1 LCSARVS
8 WFTRAYCPS
17 GSLAWTTDQAGPAG
31 SSPAHTGWVGPSP
44 QKIKK
49 MEPACPTC
57 VTKGMFGKNTPLYL
71 GHNFYA
77 HSSWYLAKQALFWY
91 QKILKIFGDL
101 RCFICDPLTLCF
113 IFFFVFCI
121 FLVICSI
128 YGPTLLNTKFV
139 VQCLYYFHLIRAND
153 NKC

>member
-1 LCSARVS
+1 M
-8 WFTRAYCPS
+8 P
-17 GSLAWTTDQAGPAG
+17 AWVDSPVPTAHPGHWLGPLIKLGRLGPAQ
-31 SSPAHTGWVGPSP
+31 PIPVGLDLAPK
-44 QKIKK
+44 KIKK
-49 MEPACPTC
+49 MDPVCPTC

-91 QKILKIFGDL
+91 QKILKIFEDL
-101 RCFICDPLTLCF
+101 RCFICDPLTLYF